1 MLVVLDRKN
10 VLTLRHEI
18 MFYWP
23 LLGLVFWWPLI
34 YNSLFNSLH
43 FLTSSCENFT
53 NIFYLDQKNVWSL
66 RNEGV
71 GWLSASLIKGVV
83 FCNLGLFKRCH
94 TTMTI
99 SQSAKKLWVTLKQKS
114 NPERWEILVDRV
126 PQNVVEYWDMW
137 LVITPNKLTRFWA
150 KLVLNTDMLVVM
162 IYGS

>member
-1 MLVVLDRKN
+1 MLVFLDRKN

-43 FLTSSCENFT
+43 FLTSSCKNVT

-71 GWLSASLIKGVV
+71 GWLSASLIKGVIFAIWV
-83 FCNLGLFKRCH
+83 SLKRCP

-114 NPERWEILVDRV
+114 NSGRWEILVDPV

-137 LVITPNKLTRFWA
+137 LAITPNKLTRFWA
-150 KLVLNTDMLVVM
+150 KLVLNTDMRGVS
-162 IYGS
+162 YES